1 MFLLSGA
8 WQPWDAIEM
17 NTIHPVNFDAYKPA
31 HSAFADLDAI
41 QKQQTDMLVLCY
53 PRGCT
58 AVAHASHAMAQTHE
72 PLAVDALHPLK
83 HVC

>member
-1 MFLLSGA
+1 MFLLPGA
-8 WQPWDAIEM
+8 WQPWDAIEIY
-17 NTIHPVNFDAYKPA
+17 TIHPVNFHAYKAA

-41 QKQQTDMLVLCY
+41 QTQQTDMLVLCY

-58 AVAHASHAMAQTHE
+58 AVVHASHVAAQTHE
-72 PLAVDALHPLK
+72 PLAVDALHQLK